1 MIIVIIKSLFNEVSL
16 HLKFYRK
23 YILKALLIKI
33 HSLLNTSHKIDFL
46 APLMLRM
53 YLVPIFWMAGTKKI
67 EGFDGIVSWFG
78 SSGLDLPLPF
88 LMAILATATEF
99 FGAIALF
106 FGVAVRWLSIPLM
119 FTMVVAAGTVHWDN
133 GWQAITDPGAP
144 FADERVY
151 DAANK
156 LVIVK
161 DVLQEHTNYDYITSS
176 GSVVMLNNGIEFSVT
191 YFIMLLALLFLGGG
205 RYISVD
211 YWVERALYKEQKS
224 QFKN

>member
-1 MIIVIIKSLFNEVSL
+1 MKNI
-16 HLKFYRK
+16 
-23 YILKALLIKI
+23 LIKM
-33 HSLLNTSHKIDFL
+33 HSLLNKTRSIDFL

-53 YLVPIFWMAGTKKI
+53 YLVPVFWMAGTKKI
-67 EGFDGIVSWFG
+67 EGFEGIVEWFG
-78 SSGLDLPLPF
+78 NSDWGLGLPF
-88 LMAILATATEF
+88 PLLMAVLATATEF

-106 FGVAVRWLSIPLM
+106 FGVAVRWFSIPLM

-144 FADERVY
+144 FASERVIE
-151 DAANK
+151 ASEK

-191 YFIMLLALLFLGGG
+191 YFIMLLALLFLGAG

-211 YWVERALYKEQKS
+211 YWVERALYKEQRAHS
-224 QFKN
+224 VNT